1 MGCLVKSSLSALS
14 SVEATI
20 CPTDLTL
27 DQYSQTFNGEYVLN
41 FINAL
46 SGVQDFKNLNFTN
59 FYLTDNVLLDNI
71 TTYKE
76 INVKPESFFTTLNF
90 TTSSDNYLLF
100 RPATLSSFKETNAIH
115 DVEFYGGT
123 TFTSDLSDAS
133 NFDITFVDDF
143 TCRVSTISSNN
154 NIRYYL
160 VVSDDASVNNKR
172 ETLFVAEN
180 KLPLENFNLEYNLL
194 KYTTNSYINLYSSK
208 SDGKYILIG
217 DNGKVFAE
225 KLSTDAKINQF
236 YIADSSIKINQE
248 LNLTLPSPYNAS
260 FITYNNIG
268 RVDNDSSDFNL
279 PSNYLLYTSSNSVNL
294 DFNFYNLKNI
304 VNTQEQFTSSNNLL
318 STSETTIFSQDL
330 RRYTSIF
337 SDIDSERNEVLSLN
351 FVYNNFD
358 IVIKPGTTFF
368 TTPSSMAPFNKLNI
382 NDTKFTKCGSFAFKR
397 PDLADRVYRL
407 DDNSIKDDD
416 VTYLCTWLSGAI
428 GQEGIWVDRYYYPDL
443 VSKEAALAASPA
455 YNVTYDLAV
464 ENLIAS
470 NSTLKSSVEKK
481 LYLDKKSDLVFE
493 PNKRYKYVRISE
505 DDFIKKSPTN
515 FCDTAQVNGKV
526 TNYYKTINDNGGFA
540 LGFTVQNGAGNFEII
555 SGSNDIKGGM
565 SFIKVDDKISFK
577 FALFD
582 NSTTGAT
589 IEERLLLNT
598 FRHEFKIDMF
608 DKNNIFLSFN
618 AIEGICNL
626 YLNSNVIFTFKVG
639 AYQLFTKRILFGD
652 IFVRARTERE
662 EPTKVNTGPIRILF
676 PQHWGPEPSIQTRDM
691 VELPGGYGT
700 GSSTLYN
707 WITRNMQLDEDN
719 PGRVT
724 DWSFSNLEK
733 GELIEILY
741 NEATEQ
747 NFISDLYLAV
757 EPLEKYEELAVIF
770 STNID
775 SIQDLSISLPCG
787 QRNLTDT
794 ITTVNSINT
803 NLKNKSNV
811 VDINVKNLNIKDGNI
826 TDELR
831 DIIKTN
837 IVNSL
842 PKSAVINDVNIV
854 NYK

>member
-100 RPATLSSFKETNAIH
+100 RPATLSGFKETNAIH

-428 GQEGIWVDRYYYPDL
+428 GQEGIWIDRYYYPDL
-443 VSKEAALAASPA
+443 VSKETALAASPA

-540 LGFTVQNGAGNFEII
+540 LGFTVQNGAGDFVVK
-555 SGSNDIKGGM
+555 SGSNDIKGGV
-565 SFIKVDDKISFK
+565 SFTKVEDEISFK

-589 IEERLLLNT
+589 IDERLFLNT
-598 FRHEFKIDMF
+598 FRHKFKIDMF

-618 AIEGICNL
+618 AIEGLCNL

-652 IFVRARTERE
+652 IFVQPVYSG
-662 EPTKVNTGPIRILF
+662 PT
-676 PQHWGPEPSIQTRDM
+676 QE
-691 VELPGGYGT
+691 
-700 GSSTLYN
+700 
-707 WITRNMQLDEDN
+707 QLDAFDEQTALINEENTDSGSVIIVD
-719 PGRVT
+719 PVWAFVGRG
-724 DWSFSNLEK
+724 DPIGSPQ
-733 GELIEILY
+733 EILY
-741 NEATEQ
+741 NEATRQ
-747 NFISDLYLAV
+747 SFINDLYLAV

-794 ITTVNSINT
+794 FTTVNSINT

-842 PKSAVINDVNIV
+842 PKSAVINDINIV